1 MDDAREAQ
9 LLDRLRRLEREVAE
23 LRNAAPPER
32 LPGSA
37 TPMAAPASRRRD
49 GEAKSHS
56 GTYRQGSAWSRR
68 ALLLGGVAAA
78 AGGMASVARAAPA
91 AASTGNMIYG
101 ALNNSGVDRTALLSS
116 NYLTT
121 LTVENTNLGEGTA
134 EPAHGIATATNS
146 TSGAALRASGN
157 VGTGVLA
164 TSNGQRGLVAG
175 AIYGR
180 GGDNCGVVA
189 ISDTGA
195 PLRVGNTA
203 LGSVPIAGSWTRGD
217 FVQVNGELWFCVSSG
232 IPGSWR
238 LLASPGAA
246 GAFVPITPARVYDSR
261 YNPSVDSG
269 VGPLESGG
277 TRRISVATAFTPNTN
292 IPSIANVVPIGAR
305 ALAINLTI
313 TGPTGAG
320 YMFIAPGTTMA
331 ISGSSIN
338 WPSAN
343 VTFANGLTV
352 AVDGARRLKAFLAIS
367 GGVGSCHFLVD
378 VNGYYLGR

>member
-1 MDDAREAQ
+1 MDSATQARLMERVRQ
-9 LLDRLRRLEREVAE
+9 LEQEVRE
-23 LRNAAPPER
+23 LRETQS
-32 LPGSA
+32 GS
-37 TPMAAPASRRRD
+37 TPASKPTHHPQVPARGAIAQRE
-49 GEAKSHS
+49 G
-56 GTYRQGSAWSRR
+56 GSSWSRR
-68 ALLLGGVAAA
+68 ALLLGGMAAA
-78 AGGMASVARAAPA
+78 VGGAASVARAAPA
-91 AASTGNMIYG
+91 EASTGNMIYG
-101 ALNNSGVDRTALLSS
+101 ALNNSGTDRTALLSS

-261 YNPSVDSG
+261 YNSSVDSG
-269 VGPLESGG
+269 IGPLESGG
-277 TRRISVATAFTPNTN
+277 SRRISVATAFAPNTN
-292 IPSIANVVPIGAR
+292 IPSITNVVPVGAR

-320 YMFIAPGTTMA
+320 YTFIAPGTTMSV
-331 ISGSSIN
+331 SGSSIN

>member
-1 MDDAREAQ
+1 MERVRQ
-9 LLDRLRRLEREVAE
+9 LEQEVRE
-23 LRNAAPPER
+23 LRETQS
-32 LPGSA
+32 GS
-37 TPMAAPASRRRD
+37 TPASKPTHHPQVPARRAIAQRE
-49 GEAKSHS
+49 G
-56 GTYRQGSAWSRR
+56 GSSWSRR
-68 ALLLGGVAAA
+68 ALLLGGMAAA
-78 AGGMASVARAAPA
+78 VGGAASVARAAPA
-91 AASTGNMIYG
+91 EASTGNMIYG
-101 ALNNSGVDRTALLSS
+101 ALNNSGTDRTALLSS

-261 YNPSVDSG
+261 YNSSVDSG
-269 VGPLESGG
+269 IGPLESGG
-277 TRRISVATAFTPNTN
+277 SRRISVATAFAPNTN
-292 IPSIANVVPIGAR
+292 IPSITNVVPVGAR

-320 YMFIAPGTTMA
+320 YMFIAPGTTMSV
-331 ISGSSIN
+331 SGSSIN